1 MRKLSSLTVA
11 SISIIVIIALVL
23 SGCSSSSSTT
33 SASTPLTTSST
44 TTASSPSTTSPK
56 TTTSVSTTTSAPTTS
71 VKTTSSTPATTGT
84 SPTTSGEPI
93 KIGLVSTLSG
103 MGGTFGGWQVTGSQ
117 MVVDKIN
124 ASGGL
129 LGRQVQLM
137 TKDDMFDPSQIPL
150 AGAAMQSA
158 GVVGIIGCLIENNS
172 IALGEWGKANK
183 VPVFAI
189 NNAVLNSR
197 TTNFSKYVFQQYPPS
212 IVVGRILAQQIA
224 QAKDVNSIYYL
235 ASDATANYEVYDT
248 FWSTMSKLKPSIKN
262 LGAAYVGTQD
272 VDFSNIITATLAKK
286 PDLVINFIMGPPWAN
301 FAQQANSFKYFD
313 KTKTVV
319 TLNMEAEAT
328 VSFGTNF
335 PSGID
340 GLIQVPFWLDT
351 PEMKAFTQD
360 FYGRTKSYPGDL
372 PMEFYMATLALTQ
385 AIQKAGTT
393 DTDKVISALENLT
406 LNNSPLGTVS
416 YNDYDH
422 QPNIPLWYGTGV
434 VSSQYQQAI
443 LQNVVKYQDGV
454 YPTKDE
460 ILALRQGR

>member
-1 MRKLSSLTVA
+1 MPKLSGLVIVL
-11 SISIIVIIALVL
+11 ISIIVMTVLVL
-23 SGCSSSSSTT
+23 GGCSSSTSTT
-33 SASTPLTTSST
+33 SAVTST
-44 TTASSPSTTSPK
+44 
-56 TTTSVSTTTSAPTTS
+56 STTTSTPPKTTVPPTTSTSTTTNAPTTS
-71 VKTTSSTPATTGT
+71 VKPTSSVTATTSIPPTTSSQ
-84 SPTTSGEPI
+84 PI

-103 MGGTFGGWQVTGSQ
+103 MGGTFGGWQVTGAQ

-137 TKDDMFDPSQIPL
+137 SKDDMFDPSQIAL

-158 GVVGIIGCLIENNS
+158 GAVGIIGCLIENNS
-172 IALGEWGKANK
+172 IALGEWGTANK

-212 IVVGRILAQQIA
+212 IVEGRILAQQIA
-224 QAKDVNSIYYL
+224 KENDVNSVYFL

-248 FWSTMSKLKPSIKN
+248 FWSTMSKLKPSVKN

-272 VDFSNIITATLAKK
+272 VDFSNVITATLAKK

-301 FAQQANSFKYFD
+301 FAQQANAFKYFE

-351 PEMKAFTQD
+351 LEMQAFTQD
-360 FYGRTKSYPGDL
+360 FYTRTKSYPGDL

-393 DTDKVISALENLT
+393 DTNKVISALENLT
-406 LNNSPLGTVS
+406 LNNTPLGTVS

-443 LQNVVKYQDGV
+443 LQNMVKYQDGV
-454 YPTKDE
+454 YLTKDE